1 MKKLFIAI
9 VAVAALVAFAVPAMA
24 AGSIHVRALLDFGYK
39 STSEDRTVSGD
50 TVTGAFM
57 QVPGHSYLRGL
68 WMSDDKKVGAHAE
81 LGINS
86 AAFNGTGTTLR
97 YLYGWYKVGNCKF
110 VAGHTDSTFGS
121 LAYHIPQYV
130 GFGDMKLLLIDWGF
144 VYSGRHPSLRF
155 EWNSGAFGFS
165 ISAVA
170 PPTAMVSPGAVA
182 TGLSAVAVDATGALV
197 PGGAIT
203 APVGRDVYTLFP
215 MMDVVV
221 SFKAG
226 GFMTTPGFRWAQM
239 KSKYPAGAPNYPDTI
254 SAWMFQLPVK
264 FTAGAF
270 SVVGQVFY
278 GQNTS
283 YITAAL
289 AGATSVAGLNASMT
303 DVENTTS
310 YGGSIGAT
318 FTTGAL
324 KVMAGAGYV
333 RNSNDLWSGAVNDYT
348 SRMAFILGARYS
360 VTKNFYINPEVSYW
374 HYGDSTAGT
383 SLGTEWLLGVQF
395 GFVF

>member
-39 STSEDRTVSGD
+39 STNGDRTVSGD
-50 TVTGAFM
+50 TITGAFV

-81 LGINS
+81 LGLNS
-86 AAFNGTGTTLR
+86 AAFNGTGSTLR
-97 YLYGWYKVGNCKF
+97 YLYGWYKVGNCKL

-121 LAYHIPQYV
+121 LAYHMPQYV

-144 VYSGRHPSLRF
+144 VYSGRRPTVRF

-165 ISAVA
+165 ASLSAPNA
-170 PPTAMVSPGAVA
+170 AMVSVSAIP
-182 TGLSAVAVDATGALV
+182 TGLNDVAVNAAGQIV
-197 PGGAIT
+197 PGPAQT
-203 APVGRDVYTLFP
+203 QPVQADLYTIFP
-215 MMDVVV
+215 MVDLVV

-226 GFMTTPGFRWAQM
+226 GFMTSPGLRWSTLKA
-239 KSKYPAGAPNYPDTI
+239 KYAAGAPNYPDTVT
-254 SAWMFQLPVK
+254 SWMLQLPVK
-264 FTAGAF
+264 FTSGAF
-270 SVVGQVFY
+270 TVLGQFFY

-289 AGATSVAGLNASMT
+289 AGASSVAGLNASRT
-303 DVENTTS
+303 DVQNTTT
-310 YGGSIGAT
+310 YGGSLGGT
-318 FTTGAL
+318 FKTGAL
-324 KVMAGAGYV
+324 KVMAGIGYV
-333 RNSNDLWSGAVNDYT
+333 RDTNDLWDAAANDYT
-348 SRMAFILGARYS
+348 SRMALFLGARYS
-360 VTKNFYINPEVSYW
+360 ITKNFYINPELSYW
-374 HYGDSTAGT
+374 NYGDSTAGT

-395 GFVF
+395 GFIF